1 MADKYTIE
9 DIEREWN
16 RVDNQSKK
24 RPQYTIQDIERE
36 WNRVD
41 NQTGKP
47 IALDRHYA
55 RQTFANLDDSTWQA
69 IENTVQP
76 IIQTLKDPV
85 GAAESLFDF
94 AESMTYLTFVPGT
107 QTEKEEI
114 AKGFVDYYKERLGG
128 IENIKKTFRDDP
140 VGFVLDLSLV
150 GSLGSTVLKQSGKQ
164 LGRSLNPNTKPSES
178 RKNAQK
184 IFTKSGDALQSASDF
199 INPFIQTARLASTI
213 PSFARATTTSA
224 LGALT
229 QKPMSQAYEIGK
241 QTKVFESEPYA
252 SFIRG
257 VKNAEEGSVT
267 LAKTKK
273 LYEERIK
280 ERNVG
285 IDKLKPKEWYEVKD
299 GELLPKTINM
309 DEVLDVWADIKYNPN
324 RNKALSRKDKITGEI
339 IPSPIL
345 NNPAVKQID
354 TLLAQTAKRAGL
366 QDWQNISQ
374 LRNTVSDVFKE
385 SQANI
390 PGAEFGPVNS
400 AVSDLNKALKSQI
413 ENINPKYAEFKAA
426 QAKKIDFQK
435 RAEQELG
442 IEPNLQ
448 LKTDRQ
454 VYDKL
459 KSRIGREE
467 SDLDF
472 KTLRE
477 VDPSDRIRSTIL
489 GGTFT
494 DDIPVIKGATGSIQR
509 QVMSPI
515 GRLSLALSVP
525 ERGARLLATAGRAR
539 NYPYALFRRGVGRGL
554 LGVGVVGREMER
566 QEGDEEY
573 QSLLNYRL

>member
-9 DIEREWN
+9 
-16 RVDNQSKK
+16 
-24 RPQYTIQDIERE
+24 DIERE

-229 QKPMSQAYEIGK
+229 QK
-241 QTKVFESEPYA
+241 
-252 SFIRG
+252 
-257 VKNAEEGSVT
+257 
-267 LAKTKK
+267 

-374 LRNTVSDVFKE
+374 LRNTVSDVFKVSE
-385 SQANI
+385 ANI
-390 PGAEFGPVNS
+390 PGAEFGPINS